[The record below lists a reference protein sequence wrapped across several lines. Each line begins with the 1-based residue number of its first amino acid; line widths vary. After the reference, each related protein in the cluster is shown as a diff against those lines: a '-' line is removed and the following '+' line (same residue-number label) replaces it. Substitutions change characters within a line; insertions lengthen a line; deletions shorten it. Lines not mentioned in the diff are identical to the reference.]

1 LLAVDHIIAP
11 RKTEKYMLQNN
22 TMAHFANEH
31 KSRVIEHHQK
41 LLDRYIL
48 DDNDE
53 GHRRGSEENKREEV
67 KQDQFE
73 VVTQSVAF
81 GFRESK
87 VPEKQAT
94 QAENKQKP
102 QKEEDNI
109 EGGDEDEEVI
119 DMPMIE
125 EDSD

>member
-1 LLAVDHIIAP
+1 MDHIIAP
-11 RKTEKYMLQNN
+11 RKTEKYVLQNN

-41 LLDRYIL
+41 LFDRYIL
-48 DDNDE
+48 DDNEDY
-53 GHRRGSEENKREEV
+53 RRGGAEEEHKREEMV
-67 KQDQFE
+67 KQDAVE
-73 VVTQSVAF
+73 TVTQSVAF

-87 VPEKQAT
+87 VSEIQVI
-94 QAENKQKP
+94 QAEVKLKSR
-102 QKEEDNI
+102 KEEENN
-109 EGGDEDEEVI
+109 EGGDQDEKVI